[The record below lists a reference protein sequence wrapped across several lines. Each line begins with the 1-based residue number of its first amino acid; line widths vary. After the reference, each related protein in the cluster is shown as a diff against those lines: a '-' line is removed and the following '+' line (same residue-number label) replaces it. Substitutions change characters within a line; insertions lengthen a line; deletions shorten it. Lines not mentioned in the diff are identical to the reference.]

1 MMKKYNAKGIKIH
14 SLLLLMTALF
24 ALQACK
30 KSDSEIGQVFFKET
44 KNKVFKEVEHEA
56 FIAVFKKTL
65 EEKQTSLRNPKFIT
79 SFYESNHFEPVLVA
93 RHLPEDELKTLIDY
107 LSKANSHGLD
117 PQLFAA
123 NSLSELLKKVYDKNA
138 IKTVDDAYKA
148 IAELEITAANS
159 LIDYSNA
166 LNFGMVSPRKIYAT
180 YYTETKRPDSNSM
193 VEVLKVNNL
202 KNYLDSIQPK
212 GASYVA
218 LQKALISVTAAPG
231 LTAEET
237 SRVLEVNMERL
248 RWKNRKGDKKFV
260 IVNIPDFRLDVIDN
274 GKSILNM
281 KVCVGE
287 GRELKD
293 TDLLKEY
300 DEVDL
305 KKDRPFS
312 RETPQLGSMIHSVQV
327 NPVWNIPKSI
337 ATKEIIKDAAAD
349 RYYLANN
356 NIDVFKDGQKIE
368 DPELINWSDPNAGK
382 IYTFKQRPGNENSL
396 GKIKFLFKN
405 ESAVYLHDTPAK
417 AAFNKSMRAVS
428 HGCVRLEKPLEL
440 AHVLFGDGPTYKLIK
455 SEMAQTENQEARD
468 IALPKQVPV
477 YLTYFTAWAAEDGAI
492 QFRKDV
498 YGLDV
503 VLYSYLQKLKKA
515 GS

>member
-1 MMKKYNAKGIKIH
+1 MKKNNATGIKIR
-14 SLLLLMTALF
+14 SLLFLLTAIF
-24 ALQACK
+24 TFQACK

-44 KNKVFKEVEHEA
+44 NNKIFKEVQNEA
-56 FIAVFKKTL
+56 FISVFKKTL
-65 EEKQTSLRNPKFIT
+65 EEKKTSLRNPKFIT
-79 SFYESNHFEPVLVA
+79 AYYESNDFQPVLVT
-93 RHLPEDELKTLIDY
+93 RHLPKEQLKVMVDY
-107 LSKANSHGLD
+107 LSKAESHGLD
-117 PQLFAA
+117 PQIFGA
-123 NSLSELLKKVYDKNA
+123 NSLADLLKKVYDKDA
-138 IKTVDDAYKA
+138 IKTLDEAYKV
-148 IAELEITAANS
+148 IAELEIMASNA

-166 LNFGMVSPRKIYAT
+166 LQFGVISPRRIYAS
-180 YYTETKRPDSNSM
+180 YFTETRRPDSVTM
-193 VEVLKVNNL
+193 VEVFKVNDL
-202 KNYLDSIQPK
+202 KSYLDSIQPK
-212 GASYVA
+212 GDQYVA
-218 LQKALISVTAAPG
+218 LQQGLASGVSAPG
-231 LTAEET
+231 HTAEET
-237 SRVLEVNMERL
+237 ARMLKVNLERL
-248 RWKNRKGDKKFV
+248 RWKNRKDDKKFV
-260 IVNIPDFRLDVIDN
+260 IVNIPDFRLDVIEN

-293 TDLLKEY
+293 TDFIREY

-327 NPVWNIPKSI
+327 NPVWNIPESI

-356 NIDVFKDGQKIE
+356 NIDVFEDGKKID
-368 DPELINWSDPNAGK
+368 DPELIDWSDPDAGK
-382 IYTFKQRPGNENSL
+382 KYTFKQRPGNDNSL

-440 AHVLFGDGPTYKLIK
+440 AHVLFGDSKQYEQIK
-455 SEMAQTENQEARD
+455 ADMALTENQKARD
-468 IALPKQVPV
+468 IALPKQIPV
-477 YLTYFTAWAAEDGAI
+477 YLTYLTTWKAEDGTL
-492 QFRKDV
+492 QFRKDI

-503 VLYSYLQKLKKA
+503 VLYSYLQKLGK
-515 GS
+515 S